1 MIRQLTERHTI
12 TLPKKVLDHTG
23 IKEGDFLEIRDD
35 GRQII
40 LRPKVME
47 DTFSDH
53 QWEKLEKLS
62 KQPGKVY
69 KTAKAAK
76 EHLRRL

>member
-12 TLPKKVLDHTG
+12 TLPKRVLDHTG
-23 IKEGDFLEIRDD
+23 IKGGDFLEIRDD
-35 GRQII
+35 GRQVI
-40 LRPKVME
+40 LRPKVLM
-47 DTFSDH
+47 DTFSE
-53 QWEKLEKLS
+53 QEWEKLEKLS
-62 KQPGKVY
+62 RQPGKIY